1 MAMVEI
7 GDLKE
12 IVLRASKLMTR
23 EDMPRIA
30 RQRSFTD
37 YTTATDIAVEDQ
49 IRKELKERYPS
60 SLLVAEE
67 SSSLEYG
74 EDWARSAFVL
84 DPIDGTINFFHH
96 LGTSAVSLA
105 YVENGEVLHGI
116 IYDPYRE
123 ELFSATR
130 GEGAYMNG
138 HAVKTSLTCDL
149 GNSLVGF
156 GTSPYSKEKGLE
168 MLRVAA
174 DVYLNC
180 QDLRRLGAAAI
191 DLAYVAC
198 GRLDAFFEKD
208 LKPWDF
214 YAGMLIIS
222 EAGGIISDWEGL
234 PVRGLEK
241 QDILAASP
249 ALHKK
254 MLSLLEGYTGK
265 GHFSEI

>member
-7 GDLKE
+7 EVLKD
-12 IVLRASKLMTR
+12 IVLRASQLMIR
-23 EDMPRIA
+23 EEMPRIA

-49 IRKELKERYPS
+49 IRGELEEHYPS
-60 SLLVAEE
+60 SVIVAEE
-67 SSSLEYG
+67 SALLEYG
-74 EDWARSAFVL
+74 EDWSRSAFIL
-84 DPIDGTINFFHH
+84 DPIDGTINYFHH
-96 LGTSAVSLA
+96 LGTSAISLA
-105 YVENGEVLHGI
+105 YVERGEIIHGI

-138 HAVKTSLTCDL
+138 NVIETSSTEDL
-149 GNSLVGF
+149 GNSIVGF
-156 GTSPYSKEKGLE
+156 GTSPYSKEKGIE
-168 MLRVAA
+168 MLGVAA
-174 DVYLNC
+174 HVYLNC
-180 QDLRRLGAAAI
+180 QDLRRFGAAAI

-198 GRLDAFFEKD
+198 GRLDVFFEKD

-222 EAGGIISDWEGL
+222 EAGGSITNWKGL
-234 PVRGLEK
+234 PVRGLEN
-241 QDILAASP
+241 QDILAANA

-254 MLSLLEGYTGK
+254 MLALLEGYTGK
-265 GHFSEI
+265 TTLTEG